1 VNLYVKMHKQYSQ
14 GNHVT
19 KTSLARRLFM
29 GASLTAGLGLLLY
42 IDNDKKTGLKLY
54 SNKVQVLLRSAYH
67 LFPNSTLGP
76 GAKEVN
82 IAAYLSFVLKDE
94 RIMKEDRERFLQ
106 GAAWLEE
113 SAFETYDKSFLNLSS
128 TQKEELMQ
136 SIATQRWG
144 ENFIHTNLGYV
155 FEALLSAPAYGSNTN
170 EIGWKWLEHNPGF
183 PQPMS
188 KKEIDY
194 AV

>member
-1 VNLYVKMHKQYSQ
+1 M
-14 GNHVT
+14 T

-54 SNKVQVLLRSAYH
+54 SSKVQVLLHSAYH
-67 LFPNSTLGP
+67 LFPSSTLGP

-94 RIMKEDRERFLQ
+94 RIMKEDREHFLQ
-106 GAAWLEE
+106 GAVWLEE
-113 SAFETYDKSFLNLSS
+113 SAFETYNKSFLNLSS

-136 SIATQRWG
+136 NIATQRWG
-144 ENFIHTNLGYV
+144 KNFIYTNLGYV
-155 FEALLSAPAYGSNTN
+155 FEALLSTPVYGSNTN
-170 EIGWKWLEHNPGF
+170 EMGWKWLEHNPGF

>member
-1 VNLYVKMHKQYSQ
+1 
-14 GNHVT
+14 
-19 KTSLARRLFM
+19 
-29 GASLTAGLGLLLY
+29 
-42 IDNDKKTGLKLY
+42 
-54 SNKVQVLLRSAYH
+54 
-67 LFPNSTLGP
+67 
-76 GAKEVN
+76 
-82 IAAYLSFVLKDE
+82 
-94 RIMKEDRERFLQ
+94 
-106 GAAWLEE
+106 
-113 SAFETYDKSFLNLSS
+113 LNLSS

>member
-1 VNLYVKMHKQYSQ
+1 MHKQYPQ
-14 GNHVT
+14 GNDVT
-19 KTSLARRLFM
+19 KTSLARRLFI

-54 SNKVQVLLRSAYH
+54 SNKVQVLLHSAYH
-67 LFPNSTLGP
+67 LFPNSNLGP
-76 GAKEVN
+76 GAKELN

-94 RIMKEDRERFLQ
+94 RIIQEDRERFLQ
-106 GAAWLEE
+106 GAVWLEE
-113 SAFETYDKSFLNLSS
+113 SAFEMYNKSFLNLTS

-144 ENFIHTNLGYV
+144 ENFIYTNLGYI
-155 FEALLSAPAYGSNTN
+155 FEALLSAPVYGSNTN

-183 PQPMS
+183 PQPMTQD
-188 KKEIDY
+188 EINY